1 MEREREGGDWRAHGG
16 GGGARMFV
24 LPALP
29 LAPWDG
35 REGNERNTKLER
47 KQHGAC
53 RQLSR

>member
-1 MEREREGGDWRAHGG
+1 MEREREGGDWRAHG

-47 KQHGAC
+47 RKQHGAC